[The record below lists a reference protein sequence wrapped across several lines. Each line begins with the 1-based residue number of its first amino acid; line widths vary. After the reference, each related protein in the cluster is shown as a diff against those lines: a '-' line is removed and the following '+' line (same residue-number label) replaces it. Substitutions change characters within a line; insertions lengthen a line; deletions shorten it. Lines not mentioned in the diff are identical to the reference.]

1 MREALALVGEEGL
14 ENMWKRH
21 QRLHEDLWKGLGEL
35 GLEPFVKDP
44 KDRLATVN
52 TVKVRIARPAV
63 RAALAN
69 LPLCDHA
76 PACINGRH
84 LSHSGLSGRA
94 DHCPH
99 NSPVCWMAIQAIV
112 AGLQ

>member
-35 GLEPFVKDP
+35 GLEPFVQDP

-52 TVKVRIARPAV
+52 TIKVRGARQTRSMCLCSCLMYSDHIAS
-63 RAALAN
+63 L
-69 LPLCDHA
+69 
-76 PACINGRH
+76 
-84 LSHSGLSGRA
+84 
-94 DHCPH
+94 
-99 NSPVCWMAIQAIV
+99 
-112 AGLQ
+112 

>member
-35 GLEPFVKDP
+35 GLEPFVQDP

-52 TVKVRIARPAV
+52 TVKVCVGHLAGQLLPAAV
-63 RAALAN
+63 VHIFTSGHRAGAAN
-69 LPLCDHA
+69 CSDSAFVCSQGLCLL
-76 PACINGRH
+76 
-84 LSHSGLSGRA
+84 LSCSRGDRWRGGCDML
-94 DHCPH
+94 
-99 NSPVCWMAIQAIV
+99 I
-112 AGLQ
+112 

>member
-35 GLEPFVKDP
+35 GLEPFVQDP

-52 TVKVRIARPAV
+52 TIKACLALSALGGISHPSVGCLLPAAV
-63 RAALAN
+63 
-69 LPLCDHA
+69 
-76 PACINGRH
+76 
-84 LSHSGLSGRA
+84 
-94 DHCPH
+94 
-99 NSPVCWMAIQAIV
+99 
-112 AGLQ
+112 